1 MIKKIFKLFI
11 FEFSQLILWFI
22 LSYPDSRIG
31 LSIRRSYWKKK
42 LKSCGKNL
50 ELRRGSAIGFPS
62 IIEIGNNF
70 ILGNFAHITAAG
82 SKGIYIGDN
91 VSISRGTY
99 FHGSNHK
106 FDNPNKPIM
115 EQGTESASLDYK
127 NKTYSIVICD
137 DVWIGSNVVILSG
150 TYLSNGCIVS
160 SGSVVSG
167 FYDEYSIIGGNPAR
181 FVKKRFK

>member
-1 MIKKIFKLFI
+1 MIKKIYKFFI
-11 FEFSQLILWFI
+11 FELSQLFLWII

-31 LSIRRSYWKKK
+31 LSIRKKYWKKK
-42 LKSCGKNL
+42 LKSCGNNI
-50 ELRRGSAIGFPS
+50 EIRRGSAIGFPS

-82 SKGIYIGDN
+82 SKGIYIGND

-106 FDNPNKPIM
+106 FDNPNLPIM
-115 EQGTESASLDYK
+115 KQGTEASSLDYK
-127 NKTYSIVICD
+127 NKTYSIVLCD

-150 TYLSNGCIVS
+150 TFLSKGCIVS

-181 FVKKRFK
+181 FIKKRFK